1 MIIALA
7 LLASSAPA
15 NAQGVDKPDPLD
27 AIVAE
32 AERDAREGRYDKA
45 RAAYIALAR
54 KHPGTPQGLLG
65 EKRSRPSAYLGWAP
79 VEETGPSANRV
90 DIVFM
95 GDGYEWESLKAF
107 DKLAED
113 AATVLARDEVV
124 REYANYFNFARAVL
138 VSADNGVDGFGRDY
152 DTPLGAK
159 TLGTFA
165 GHVGIDQAKV
175 REVLGQMPE
184 HDGQAIV
191 FVRNGVLG
199 TGGSGVAVIGGREM
213 KTMVHEFGHS
223 FAGLHDEYQTQTG
236 HGGGG
241 GVPNSLNVASLADP
255 KLVPWAHWIAA
266 KHPQVGVHEGAASH
280 VKGAWRPTANGCIMD
295 SAESFCVVCREAL
308 VLRIHEFVD
317 PIDSCSPEPQA
328 QRVKVP
334 HQVGPEGFVA
344 TVQAMRPAR
353 HQLEVEW
360 YLLPERH
367 FARTGDAPSVRDDD
381 GGAPTRSRTRKGRP
395 LADLRAQPV
404 ATSRGKADGSHK
416 HTVLPKDLEPGVWRL
431 VCRVKDTT
439 LLRGE
444 KFPWVLKDGESLLS
458 SERGWWIEVPPR

>member
-1 MIIALA
+1 MIVPGSCMLVALA
-7 LLASSAPA
+7 F
-15 NAQGVDKPDPLD
+15 AQGADAKVDPLD

-45 RAAYIALAR
+45 RAAYAALAR

-79 VEETGPSANRV
+79 IKETGPSANRV

-95 GDGYEWESLKAF
+95 GDGWEWESLKAF

-113 AATVLARDEVV
+113 AATVLARDD
-124 REYANYFNFARAVL
+124 ANYFNFARAAL
-138 VSADNGVDGFGRDY
+138 VSAENGVDGFGRDY

-165 GHVGIDQAKV
+165 GHVGIDQSKV
-175 REVLGQMPE
+175 REVLSQMPE
-184 HDGQAIV
+184 DDGQAIV

-199 TGGSGVAVIGGREM
+199 TGGGGVAVIGGREM

-223 FAGLHDEYQTQTG
+223 FCGLHDEYQTQTG

-266 KHPQVGVHEGAASH
+266 KHPQVGVHEGAASR

-334 HQVGPEGFVA
+334 YQVGPDGFVA

-367 FARTGDAPSVRDDD
+367 FARTGDGPSVRDDD
-381 GGAPTRSRTRKGRP
+381 GGEPPRSRTRKGRA

-404 ATSRGKADGSHK
+404 ATSRGKPDGLHR
-416 HTVLPKDLEPGVWRL
+416 HVVLPKDLEPGVWRL
-431 VCRVKDTT
+431 VCRVKDAT

-444 KFPWVLKDGESLLS
+444 KFPWVLKDDESLLA
-458 SERGWWIEVPPR
+458 SERAWWIEVPPR

>member
-1 MIIALA
+1 MLHLAWLA
-7 LLASSAPA
+7 LLPLVAPQA
-15 NAQGVDKPDPLD
+15 ADAKADPLD
-27 AIVAE
+27 AMVAE

-45 RAAYIALAR
+45 RAAYLALAR

-79 VEETGPSANRV
+79 IKESGPSANRV

-266 KHPQVGVHEGAASH
+266 KHPQVSVHEGAASR

-328 QRVKVP
+328 QRVKIP
-334 HQVGPEGFVA
+334 TKSARKASWPRCRPCDRRATNWRSSGTCCRSGTSRAPATLRACATTMVA
-344 TVQAMRPAR
+344 LRRDRAR
-353 HQLEVEW
+353 
-360 YLLPERH
+360 
-367 FARTGDAPSVRDDD
+367 ARVVRWPTCAPSRWRPR
-381 GGAPTRSRTRKGRP
+381 GARRMDRTSTRSCRRT
-395 LADLRAQPV
+395 
-404 ATSRGKADGSHK
+404 
-416 HTVLPKDLEPGVWRL
+416 
-431 VCRVKDTT
+431 
-439 LLRGE
+439 
-444 KFPWVLKDGESLLS
+444 S
-458 SERGWWIEVPPR
+458 SPACGASFAV

>member
-1 MIIALA
+1 MLVALA
-7 LLASSAPA
+7 F
-15 NAQGVDKPDPLD
+15 AQGADAKGDPLD

-32 AERDAREGRYDKA
+32 AERDAREGRYDQA
-45 RAAYIALAR
+45 RAAYAALAR

-79 VEETGPSANRV
+79 IKETGPSANRV

-95 GDGYEWESLKAF
+95 GDGWEWESLKAF

-124 REYANYFNFARAVL
+124 REYGNYFNFSRAAL
-138 VSADNGVDGFGRDY
+138 VSAENGVDGFGRDY

-165 GHVGIDQAKV
+165 GHVGIDQSKV
-175 REVLGQMPE
+175 REVLSQMPE

-223 FAGLHDEYQTQTG
+223 FCGLHDEYQTQTG

-241 GVPNSLNVASLADP
+241 VPNTLNVASLADP

-266 KHPQVGVHEGAASH
+266 KHPQVGVHEGAASR
-280 VKGAWRPTANGCIMD
+280 VKGAWRPTASGCIMD

-334 HQVGPEGFVA
+334 YLVGPDGFVA

-367 FARTGDAPSVRDDD
+367 FARTGDGPSVRDDD
-381 GGAPTRSRTRKGRP
+381 GGEPPRSRTRKGRA

-404 ATSRGKADGSHK
+404 ATSRGKPDGLHR
-416 HTVLPKDLEPGVWRL
+416 HVVPPKDLEPGVWRL
-431 VCRVKDTT
+431 VCRVKDAT

-444 KFPWVLKDGESLLS
+444 KFPWVLKDDESLLA
-458 SERGWWIEVPPR
+458 SERAWWIEVPPR

>member
-1 MIIALA
+1 MLVALA
-7 LLASSAPA
+7 L
-15 NAQGVDKPDPLD
+15 AQGADAKVDPLD

-45 RAAYIALAR
+45 RAAYAALAR

-79 VEETGPSANRV
+79 IKETGPSANRV

-95 GDGYEWESLKAF
+95 GDGWEWESLKAF

-124 REYANYFNFARAVL
+124 REYANYFNFSRAAL
-138 VSADNGVDGFGRDY
+138 VSAENGVDGFGRDY
-152 DTPLGAK
+152 DTLLGAK

-165 GHVGIDQAKV
+165 GHVGIDQSKV
-175 REVLGQMPE
+175 REVLSQMPE

-223 FAGLHDEYQTQTG
+223 FCGLHDEYQTQTG

-241 GVPNSLNVASLADP
+241 VPNTLNVASLADP

-266 KHPQVGVHEGAASH
+266 KHPQVGVYEGAASR
-280 VKGAWRPTANGCIMD
+280 VKGAWRPTASGCIMD

-334 HQVGPEGFVA
+334 YLVGPDGFVA

-367 FARTGDAPSVRDDD
+367 FARTGDGPSVRDDD
-381 GGAPTRSRTRKGRP
+381 GGEPPRSRTRKGRA

-404 ATSRGKADGSHK
+404 ATSRGKPDGLHR
-416 HTVLPKDLEPGVWRL
+416 HVVPPKDLEPGVWRL
-431 VCRVKDTT
+431 VCRVKDAT

-444 KFPWVLKDGESLLS
+444 KFPWVLKDDESLLA
-458 SERGWWIEVPPR
+458 SERAWWIEVPPR